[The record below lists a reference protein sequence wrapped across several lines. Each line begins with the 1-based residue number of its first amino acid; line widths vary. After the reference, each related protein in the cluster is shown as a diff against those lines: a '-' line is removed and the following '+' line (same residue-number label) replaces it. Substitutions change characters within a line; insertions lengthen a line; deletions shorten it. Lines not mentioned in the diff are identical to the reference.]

1 MKFMTSVHLP
11 AEVAWH
17 EYFLKIVAA
26 GSEKL
31 LVDFYINFSSLIQP
45 AKLSTTNAVTVLEIE
60 YL

>member
-1 MKFMTSVHLP
+1 MHLP

-31 LVDFYINFSSLIQP
+31 LMDFYINFGSLIQP
-45 AKLSTTNAVTVLEIE
+45 AKFSTTNKVTVSEIE
-60 YL
+60 YF